1 MSSPCSVSYKVRL
14 HLRYNLGQN
23 RPPPPPTPRPSLRFI
38 LVFREDGICCSI
50 LFCPRLELFVTVDR
64 RGHFTSYESTVSIC
78 HYILAFA
85 CSTKMRLHSK
95 NDIYR
100 PVSAIPAVTDE
111 LTCTLD
117 NDPKVCSR
125 LSGDLQFSGN
135 EEAVVRSF

>member
-1 MSSPCSVSYKVRL
+1 M
-14 HLRYNLGQN
+14 
-23 RPPPPPTPRPSLRFI
+23 
-38 LVFREDGICCSI
+38 
-50 LFCPRLELFVTVDR
+50 ELFVTVDT
-64 RGHFTSYESTVSIC
+64 RGHFTGYESTVSIC

-135 EEAVVRSF
+135 EEAAVRSF